1 MRRDRSSVEVPAE
14 LARAQRQFEAWRQQH
29 RPRTRI
35 PEQLWDAAVSAAE
48 ASGLYRTSRQLRLSY
63 ATLKQH
69 VAMRQRRSE
78 QPNSSSTD
86 FIEVMPVLGAQA
98 QRWTLDL
105 CNQGGDTLHLEMH
118 GGATLD
124 VQSLASVVLSRRG

>member
-1 MRRDRSSVEVPAE
+1 MRRDLSSVEVPAE

-69 VAMRQRRSE
+69 VAMRRRRSE
-78 QPNSSSTD
+78 QPKPSSTG
-86 FIEVMPVLGAQA
+86 FIEVAPVLGLRH

-105 CNQGGDTLHLEMH
+105 RSQGGDTLHVEMH
-118 GGATLD
+118 SGPAPEL
-124 VQSLASVVLSRRG
+124 LALAAAVLGRRG